1 MAKYE
6 NSLYEF
12 NGNRNDGIHVN
23 NESLGF
29 GVHAVDV
36 SGGLWGTSGAL
47 IAVRDG
53 DIGG

>member
-6 NSLYEF
+6 NSLNEF
-12 NGNRNDGIHVN
+12 NGNRNDGIHVDSEN
-23 NESLGF
+23 LSF
-29 GVHAVDV
+29 GVHAMVV
-36 SGGLWGTSGAL
+36 SEGLWGTSGAL